1 MSRLRARGLHI
12 AAFGALLASGVYAA
26 SPIEWSK
33 DYKLKPEDFRQRAPA
48 TATDA
53 AHSFVGVE
61 VAWECGETAEPP
73 YARAIFDPEQS
84 WWRGTAGN
92 VWGSGDAA
100 LSRSQLEYSR
110 SVSQRESD
118 LLRHEQLHFDLTEL
132 TARKIR
138 SLLTRLAEVCL
149 DGTVE
154 EEIRH
159 PLSELERLWLDEQA
173 RYDSETG
180 NGTVRGKQL
189 QWEQRIQRELAK
201 N

>member
-1 MSRLRARGLHI
+1 MKRMRARGLHI
-12 AAFGALLASGVYAA
+12 AALGALLASGVYAA
-26 SPIEWSK
+26 SPIEWSN
-33 DYKLKPEDFRQRAPA
+33 DYKLRPQDFRQRVPA

-53 AHSFVGVE
+53 AHSFVGID

-73 YARAIFDPEQS
+73 YARAMFDPEQS

-92 VWGSGDAA
+92 VWGSPEQG

-110 SVSQRESD
+110 SASQRESD

-138 SLLTRLAEVCL
+138 NLFKRLAEVCL
-149 DGTVE
+149 DGTAE

-159 PLSELERLWLDEQA
+159 PVGELERLWLAEQE
-173 RYDSETG
+173 RYDRETG

-189 QWEQRIQRELAK
+189 QWEQRIQRELAR
-201 N
+201 